1 MDKIKVEGVKE
12 ALNKLTIEEINQ
24 CIEELN
30 NKILLMEAYTD
41 GLKQEIQIY
50 QDLLK
55 EKRGEE

>member
-12 ALNKLTIEEINQ
+12 VLSKLTREEIKQ
-24 CIEELN
+24 CIEEKQQSVSL
-30 NKILLMEAYTD
+30 IEAYVD